1 MIKVYTDSEKE
12 FEKIFLSYEK
22 ILNRFKLLNIT
33 TKHGKEISHLDLRK
47 AVGTMIKKHPS
58 CRWRSTKIKSNRYLV
73 LIEGYYWLTLVYF
86 QNEKS
91 MLDADIE
98 FFETR
103 IKQYEELL
111 KVQSNKKWWN
121 ENMSIKELE
130 NYFNRKESSIR
141 KAIQKMCKEGM
152 ENYKLYIDGKLI
164 ISQESVE
171 WLCKNVFK
179 RKYLELLE
187 KYKMEL
193 TEIYIERDYPY
204 DVFLGRN

>member
-1 MIKVYTDSEKE
+1 
-12 FEKIFLSYEK
+12 
-22 ILNRFKLLNIT
+22 
-33 TKHGKEISHLDLRK
+33 
-47 AVGTMIKKHPS
+47 
-58 CRWRSTKIKSNRYLV
+58 
-73 LIEGYYWLTLVYF
+73 
-86 QNEKS
+86 